1 MAQLFDGAC
10 NGWNW
15 TNNTGKG
22 ADLLITIVGCEGEN
36 TSAHHGI
43 EGQDR
48 EFYYKLGRQGAS
60 VRVYTST
67 LELDRIIVGGK
78 GSLQA
83 LATTG
88 GKWRWSDYARYHYDY
103 YRGTRWWQGGNVW
116 EWNPMQNTLKQ
127 TQQGRTMS
135 FVYSLKPGESI
146 YFERMPN
153 NERYQTSFQL
163 CVHTCEGN
171 HFLPFEP

>member
-1 MAQLFDGAC
+1 
-10 NGWNW
+10 
-15 TNNTGKG
+15 
-22 ADLLITIVGCEGEN
+22 GCEGEN
-36 TSAHHGI
+36 TSAHYGI

-88 GKWRWSDYARYHYDY
+88 GQWRWSDHAHYHYNY
-103 YRGTRWWQGGNVW
+103 YTRRSWWTGGNVW
-116 EWNPMQNTLKQ
+116 EWNPMQNPLKQ

-135 FVYSLKPGESI
+135 FVHSLKPG
-146 YFERMPN
+146 
-153 NERYQTSFQL
+153 
-163 CVHTCEGN
+163 
-171 HFLPFEP
+171 